1 MKKPTAYVEC
11 CRELESS
18 GVDSDTACRACE
30 IAFWQAHGMLIE
42 TAERNGADPA
52 GSLVDSARMSTIELS
67 SQDYGGQ
74 DYGGKNRQIGFT
86 SEMPASR
93 ARIHAGLSKN
103 LTRGASLASPPD
115 EDPDDMVKLARRM
128 GLPVRPELKVD
139 PNDLVSVARNL
150 GLPVRP
156 ERPACAI
163 EESDPDHMVKLAKGL
178 GLPVGPVTS

>member
-1 MKKPTAYVEC
+1 
-11 CRELESS
+11 
-18 GVDSDTACRACE
+18 
-30 IAFWQAHGMLIE
+30 MLIE

-52 GSLVDSARMSTIELS
+52 GSLIDSARASTIELS
-67 SQDYGGQ
+67 RQD
-74 DYGGKNRQIGFT
+74 DGGKNRQIGQ
-86 SEMPASR
+86 
-93 ARIHAGLSKN
+93 AGLSRN

-128 GLPVRPELKVD
+128 GLPVRPESKVD